1 MDWKAIVKTVA
12 PTLGGLLATV
22 GGPAGMLASAGLNA
36 VASALGV
43 EPNEDA
49 VAAAVQA
56 GLSPEQRVALVD
68 ADTKI
73 KLAMVDAG
81 VKTHEI
87 DAGTEKAY
95 IGDVADAR
103 AHNANT
109 VGILRLGYLIN
120 IASYACVACVL
131 YGCFW
136 LLGGRTLTIDP
147 GIAAMVGGLI
157 GAALQ
162 WLLNNAAQANGFFFG
177 SSPASR
183 QAAVDLGKA
192 ASVPP
197 PVRKI

>member
-1 MDWKAIVKTVA
+1 MDWKSIIKTVA
-12 PTLGGLLATV
+12 PTLGGLLATA
-22 GGPAGMLASAGLNA
+22 GGPVGMLAGAGLNA
-36 VASALGV
+36 VAAALGV
-43 EPNEDA
+43 DPTEEA
-49 VAAAVQA
+49 VSAAVQV
-56 GLSPEQRVALVD
+56 GLTPEQRVALVD
-68 ADTKI
+68 ADTKV

-109 VGILRLGYLIN
+109 VGILRLGYIIN
-120 IASYACVACVL
+120 VFSYGMVAAVL
-131 YGCFW
+131 YGCY
-136 LLGGRTLTIDP
+136 TLMRVKLDLDAGT
-147 GIAAMVGGLI
+147 AAMLGSIV

-162 WLLNNAAQANGFFFG
+162 WAITNSTQANGFFFG

-192 ASVPP
+192 ASIPP
-197 PVRKI
+197 PAKR

>member
-43 EPNEDA
+43 EPTEDA

-56 GLSPEQRVALVD
+56 GLSPEQRLALVD
-68 ADTKI
+68 ADTKV

-87 DAGTEKAY
+87 DATVEKAY
-95 IGDVADAR
+95 VADVADAR

-109 VGILRLGYLIN
+109 VGILRLGYIIN
-120 IASYACVACVL
+120 VFSYLMVGTVL
-131 YGCFW
+131 YGCYV
-136 LLGGRTLTIDP
+136 LATSAGMKIDP
-147 GIAAMVGGLI
+147 GSAAMVGSI
-157 GAALQ
+157 VGAALQ
-162 WLLNNAAQANGFFFG
+162 WAISNSSQANGFFFG

-192 ASVPP
+192 ASVAPP
-197 PVRKI
+197 AKR

>member
-1 MDWKAIVKTVA
+1 MDWKATIKSVA
-12 PTLGGLLATV
+12 PTLGTILTAA
-22 GGPAGMLASAGLNA
+22 GGPVGALAGAGLNL
-36 VASALGV
+36 VAAALGV
-43 EPNEDA
+43 EPTEDA
-49 VAAAVQA
+49 VAAAVQV
-56 GLSPEQRVALVD
+56 GLTPEQRAALID

-73 KLAMVDAG
+73 KLAVIDAG

-136 LLGGRTLTIDP
+136 LMGSGQLKVDAGT
-147 GIAAMVGGLI
+147 AAMVGGLI

-197 PVRKI
+197 GKR

>member
-1 MDWKAIVKTVA
+1 MDWKATIKAVA
-12 PTLGGLLATV
+12 PTLGTILSAA
-22 GGPAGMLASAGLNA
+22 GGPVGMLAGAGLNA
-36 VASALGV
+36 VAAALGV

-49 VAAAVQA
+49 VAAAVQV
-56 GLSPEQRVALVD
+56 GLTPEQRAALID

-73 KLAMVDAG
+73 KLAVVDAG
-81 VKTHEI
+81 VKNHEI

-95 IGDVADAR
+95 LTDVADAR

-131 YGCFW
+131 CGCFW
-136 LLGGRTLTIDP
+136 LLGGKSLTIDP

-197 PVRKI
+197 VRK